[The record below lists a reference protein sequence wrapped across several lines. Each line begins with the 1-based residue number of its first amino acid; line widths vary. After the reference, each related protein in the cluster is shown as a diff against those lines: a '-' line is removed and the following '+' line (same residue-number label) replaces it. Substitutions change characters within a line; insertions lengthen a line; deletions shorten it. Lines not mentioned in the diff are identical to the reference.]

1 LIKLKI
7 TNKYNLPKAFLEM
20 AQSDYQYKDK
30 QYSVTSMLKG
40 NKEAILKRRYHDE
53 IEKDVA
59 DMVWLLFGTATHKIL
74 EEQVERDIELK
85 EEYIKIDIFD
95 GYKLSG
101 LFDLYNGETNTVIDY
116 KTTSVWKAIYG
127 DYDDYRKQLLIY
139 AWMLNQIGFNCKR
152 GQIVMFLKDWK
163 KSQVDRKKDY
173 PPHAVQT
180 VEFEFNMK
188 DFIEID
194 KFIKNKFESLRLDEL
209 LDDDQ
214 IEPCSK
220 KQRWQDD
227 DTFAV
232 KSKGRK
238 RAHRVLDSREAAEKW
253 MEEKGKGDYIEHRV
267 AEPTKCQN
275 YCDVAEYCNWHQNYL
290 TDNS

>member
-1 LIKLKI
+1 MKI

-59 DMVWLLFGTATHKIL
+59 DMVWLLFGSATHKIL
-74 EEQVERDIELK
+74 EEQDEQDIELK

-116 KTTSVWKAIYG
+116 KTTSIWKAIYG
-127 DYDDYRKQLLIY
+127 DYEDYRKQLLIY
-139 AWMLNQIGFNCKR
+139 AWMLQQIGFDCRK

-173 PPHAVQT
+173 PEHAVKT
-180 VEFEFNMK
+180 VEFKFTNRDFGYIEHFIRTKFATLQKYEQMK
-188 DFIEID
+188 DDEIP
-194 KFIKNKFESLRLDEL
+194 
-209 LDDDQ
+209 
-214 IEPCSK
+214 PCT
-220 KQRWQDD
+220 QEERWQDD

-238 RAHRVLDSREAAEKW
+238 RAHRVLDSKEEAEKW
-253 MEEKGKGDYIEHRV
+253 MERNEKGDYIEHRI

-275 YCDVAEYCNWHQNYL
+275 YCDVVEYCSWYQDYL
-290 TDNS
+290 ENS

>member
-1 LIKLKI
+1 
-7 TNKYNLPKAFLEM
+7 M

-74 EEQVERDIELK
+74 EEQDEQDIELK

-173 PPHAVQT
+173 PTHAVQT
-180 VEFEFNMK
+180 VEFEFTDK
-188 DFIEID
+188 DLGFIEN
-194 KFIKNKFESLRLDEL
+194 FIKTKFVTLQADEQ

-220 KQRWQDD
+220 KERWQDD

-238 RAHRVLDSREAAEKW
+238 RAHRVLDSREAAKKW
-253 MEEKGKGDYIEHRV
+253 MEKKGKGDYIEHRV
-267 AEPTKCQN
+267 AEPTKCKN
-275 YCDVAEYCNWHQNYL
+275 YCDVAEYCNWYQEYL
-290 TDNS
+290 KNS

>member
-1 LIKLKI
+1 MKI

-20 AQSDYQYKDK
+20 AQSDYQYKNK

-40 NKEAILKRRYHDE
+40 NKEAILKRRYHNE

-74 EEQVERDIELK
+74 EEQDEQDIELK

-116 KTTSVWKAIYG
+116 KTTSVWKVIYG
-127 DYDDYRKQLLIY
+127 DYDDYKKQLLIY
-139 AWMLNQIGFNCKR
+139 AWMLQQIGFDCRR

-173 PPHAVQT
+173 PQHAVQT
-180 VEFEFNMK
+180 VEFEFGDDDLEK
-188 DFIEID
+188 IEQFIIH
-194 KFIKNKFESLRLDEL
+194 KFIKIQADETL
-209 LDDDQ
+209 LDDEIPACNQ
-214 IEPCSK
+214 

-238 RAHRVLDSREAAEKW
+238 RAHRVLDSKEAAEKW
-253 MEEKGKGDYIEHRV
+253 MEKKEKGDYIEYRV
-267 AEPTKCQN
+267 AEPTKCKN
-275 YCDVAEYCNWHQNYL
+275 FCDVAEYCNWYQDYL
-290 TDNS
+290 ENSN

>member
-1 LIKLKI
+1 MKI

-40 NKEAILKRRYHDE
+40 NKEAILKRRYHNE

-59 DMVWLLFGTATHKIL
+59 DMVWLLFGTATHHIL
-74 EEQVERDIELK
+74 EQQTEADDELK
-85 EEYIKIDIFD
+85 EEYMKIEILD

-127 DYDDYRKQLLIY
+127 DYDDYKKQLLIY
-139 AWMLNQIGFNCKR
+139 AWMLQQIGFDCRR

-173 PPHAVQT
+173 PQHAVQT
-180 VEFEFNMK
+180 VEFEFNTQ

-194 KFIKNKFESLRLDEL
+194 KFIKNKFKSLRLDEL
-209 LDDDQ
+209 MEDDQ

-220 KQRWQDD
+220 EQRWQDD

-238 RAHRVLDSREAAEKW
+238 RAHRVLDSKKAAEKW
-253 MEEKGKGDYIEHRV
+253 MKKKEKGDYIEHRV
-267 AEPTKCQN
+267 AKPTKCAN
-275 YCDVAEYCNWHQNYL
+275 YCDVAEYCSWYQNYL
-290 TDNS
+290 ENSN